1 VVDLNAANGER
12 VKYENLYGKVNT
24 GYQNDGQPA
33 TAKVTFNPNPAHT
46 PDIALNYSSMTKV
59 RPVLLLS
66 QQLSRRFYTLFAA
79 NFDRQR
85 SPSVIVPATT
95 GDR

>member
-1 VVDLNAANGER
+1 MADLNAANGER

-33 TAKVTFNPNPAHT
+33 TAMVTFNPNPAHK
-46 PDIALNYSSMTKV
+46 PDIALNFSSMTKV

-66 QQLSRRFYTLFAA
+66 QQLTRRFYTLFAA
-79 NFDRQR
+79 NF
-85 SPSVIVPATT
+85 
-95 GDR
+95 